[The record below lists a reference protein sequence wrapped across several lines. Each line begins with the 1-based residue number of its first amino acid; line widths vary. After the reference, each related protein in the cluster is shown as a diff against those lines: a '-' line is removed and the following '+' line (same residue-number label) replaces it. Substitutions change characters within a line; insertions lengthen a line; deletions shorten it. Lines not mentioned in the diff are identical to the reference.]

1 MGGGTVAAGCGVD
14 AAAGLVGWERPALGA
29 GNPAVGG
36 VGVTET
42 RVRPLGGRGGVVA
55 PAAIIWRK
63 RSLVGVVLGAG
74 GFWAWMVIVIAK
86 AVMKRAALFIFF
98 FFLFL

>member
-1 MGGGTVAAGCGVD
+1 MGCGVD
-14 AAAGLVGWERPALGA
+14 AAAGVFGWERPALGA

-36 VGVTET
+36 VGVPAVT
-42 RVRPLGGRGGVVA
+42 VRPLGGRGGVVA
-55 PAAIIWRK
+55 PARIIWRK
-63 RSLVGVVLGAG
+63 RSLVGVILGAG

-98 FFLFL
+98 LFVFL